1 MMGVAERG
9 TVSGRVLVVD
19 DDQAICVV
27 VSEALRRAGHE
38 VKIAGTIADRA
49 GMLASFRPDILITD
63 VKLPDGDGLDDVHSI
78 IGRWPDMRVIILSA
92 QNTLNTAVRATEQGA
107 FEYLPKPFDLNE
119 LTRAVRDGL
128 ASRRASVAGVDNL
141 PALAEDDNQISD
153 DMPLVGRSAA
163 MQEVYRTVARVL
175 GNDLTILILGESGT
189 GKELVAQAIHRL
201 GHRRIHPFI
210 AVNMAAIPRELIEAE
225 LFGYEK
231 GAFTGATQRTAGK
244 FEQANGGTLF
254 LDEIGDM
261 PLEAQTRLLRVL
273 QSGEVTTVGGSTPV
287 RVNVRIIAATNKDL
301 PALISENRF
310 RQDLYYRLNV
320 VPVEL
325 PPLRARRDDVAL
337 LARHFLDQAAL
348 EGLPRKTLDP
358 QAAQL
363 LSLYSW
369 PGNVRELQNV
379 MQRMAVLIRE
389 DVISAEAVRGS
400 IDTGRIAEASDAAS
414 GDLDRLL
421 AEWVRQ
427 RLSITTYGDGA
438 GLHDDI
444 LALVE
449 PVLLRETL
457 SAVDGNQIR
466 AASLLGI
473 NRNTLRKK
481 LTDYDIDP
489 ARLRGMETNL

>member
-1 MMGVAERG
+1 MNL
-9 TVSGRVLVVD
+9 VSNPGRILVVD

-27 VSEALRRAGHE
+27 VSEALRRAGHN
-38 VKIAGTIADRA
+38 VKIAGTIGERA
-49 GMLASFRPDILITD
+49 KLLDSFHPDILVTD
-63 VKLPDGDGLDDVHSI
+63 VKLPDGDGLDDINGI
-78 IGRWPDMRVIILSA
+78 IEQWPDMRVIILSA

-119 LTRAVRDGL
+119 LSRAVNDGL
-128 ASRRASVAGVDNL
+128 ASRKQSAAIQQNAPEL
-141 PALAEDDNQISD
+141 EDEQVNE

-163 MQEVYRTVARVL
+163 MQEVYRTIARVL
-175 GNDLTILILGESGT
+175 QNDLTILILGESGT
-189 GKELVAQAIHRL
+189 GKELVAHAIHRL
-201 GHRRIHPFI
+201 GHRRPHPFV

-231 GAFTGATQRTAGK
+231 GAFTGALNRTAGK

-261 PLEAQTRLLRVL
+261 PMEAQTRLLRVL

-287 RVNVRIIAATNKDL
+287 KVNVRIIAATNKNLPDL
-301 PALISENRF
+301 IEQNRF

-320 VPVEL
+320 VPIDL
-325 PPLRARRDDVAL
+325 PPLRSRRDDIPL
-337 LARHFLDQAAL
+337 LARHFLDQAAS
-348 EGLPRKTLDP
+348 EGLPRKTLDAE
-358 QAAQL
+358 AAQL

-379 MQRMAVLIRE
+379 MQRMAVLMRE
-389 DVISAEAVRGS
+389 DAISADIIRQT
-400 IDTGRIAEASDAAS
+400 IDLGNAAGPDS
-414 GDLDRLL
+414 KGDVLDEMLG
-421 AEWVRQ
+421 EWVRRKLAVGSNHQ
-427 RLSITTYGDGA
+427 A
-438 GLHDDI
+438 GPLHEEM

-457 SAVDGNQIR
+457 NAVDGNQIR
-466 AASLLGI
+466 AAGLLGI

-489 ARLRGMETNL
+489 SDLRQKGYDAVE